1 MAQRWWH
8 PADLKWSSPSLSSH
22 PKSDAPLYFPT
33 KPTQRNHFRLLSLP
47 YSLYFLNLQVLWI
60 YILSFSSATALLS
73 LDSSP
78 GLHSHFI
85 QPSLYIDSHHHSY
98 VLIWLCLYCSDF
110 NSFSSPK
117 PRLTLLGSVLEIP
130 IIWPLPICPVLC
142 LSSSLEFTQAFAWPG
157 MLSCISALLMHCSCF
172 LRRLPHYDLPSDSQT
187 NATVTLS
194 HSPRQT
200 QMPIVL
206 CPSPPPH
213 PPAELWVD
221 LALVLQLL
229 SFFCELPVFLY

>member
-8 PADLKWSSPSLSSH
+8 SADLKWSSPSLSSH

-78 GLHSHFI
+78 GLHSRFI
-85 QPSLYIDSHHHSY
+85 QTSLYIDSHHHSY
-98 VLIWLCLYCSDF
+98 ILIWLCLYCSDF

-117 PRLTLLGSVLEIP
+117 PRLTLLGSALEIP

-142 LSSSLEFTQAFAWPG
+142 LSSSLEFTQALLGLECSLASLLCLCTAPAPWDGFLIMICPVTPG
-157 MLSCISALLMHCSCF
+157 PMLPWHYPTPQGRPKCPLLCAH
-172 LRRLPHYDLPSDSQT
+172 P
-187 NATVTLS
+187 
-194 HSPRQT
+194 PR
-200 QMPIVL
+200 
-206 CPSPPPH
+206 